1 MTMQPKKPLSTQQ
14 LEDRLQPYRAALGSS
29 RPAGGWIRAI
39 REALGMTQRQL
50 AQRVGRKPQT
60 ILDLQAREAA
70 QTIQL
75 NTLRELAE
83 AMDCELV
90 YAIIPRKPLDA
101 ILDERAR
108 AVARRTLR
116 RTGHSMELE
125 HQGLGVR
132 EQERALDREVERL
145 LAGSRRKLWE

>member
-1 MTMQPKKPLSTQQ
+1 MKIRTDLPVQQ
-14 LEDRLQPYRAALGSS
+14 LENRLEPFRSALGSS
-29 RPAGGWIRAI
+29 QPAAGWIRAI

-50 AQRVGRKPQT
+50 ARRVGRKPQT

-75 NTLRELAE
+75 NTLREIAE

-90 YAIIPRKPLDA
+90 YAVVPRKPLGTMLED
-101 ILDERAR
+101 RAR
-108 AVARRTLR
+108 SVARETLR

-125 HQGLGVR
+125 HQGLSVR
-132 EQERALDREVERL
+132 ERERAFDREVDRL

>member
-1 MTMQPKKPLSTQQ
+1 MRSRKDLPIQQ
-14 LEDRLQPYRAALGSS
+14 LEDRLRSYRPALGSS

-39 REALGMTQRQL
+39 REALGMTHRQL

-60 ILDLQAREAA
+60 VLDLQSREAS

-83 AMDCELV
+83 ALDCELV
-90 YAIIPRKPLDA
+90 YAIVPRKPLGA
-101 ILDERAR
+101 MLEGRAR
-108 AVARRTLR
+108 AVARERLR

-125 HQGLGVR
+125 QQGLGVR
-132 EQERALDREVERL
+132 EQDRAVEREVERL
-145 LAGSRRKLWE
+145 LAGSRRYLWV